1 MFGRTLVVAC
11 VLAGLGA
18 NLAPAASVSAK
29 RCKSSQVKTKLTI
42 VKTKG
47 HKRHRATVCLPRR
60 VKRPASPAAALR
72 QARAIALKRAPK
84 QIKRLLRKKAPRRV
98 RAAAKI
104 TDRALLRGLNPLA
117 QAARITH
124 ESDTQTLRGGP
135 PGTTTVQHREATG
148 WDDEEPEPGVEATV
162 AIDTTSTRIGG
173 VASSKSTRAKLVRRM
188 SRCPDASGI
197 GNGILTYTQSEKQLV
212 NQPNGGT
219 ASKEERFE
227 FDSKVLV
234 HFNDEAHVSSV
245 EVVGTWKWSSES
257 RVSDRR
263 IRLDAVG
270 GGISGNP
277 SPEGRLAGF
286 NSTVTNATSPGLAI
300 FGPLFSVL
308 ASEIPK
314 GFISELVSEAQK
326 RAVGGRCARL
336 VPEPVTVR
344 VKPRQTVELT
354 SGLVDFDSAP
364 LPGTVKATAAK
375 ATVTAQAEADPT
387 ARFTYTALSAV
398 PPGRTDTVT
407 LKHVSKRGR
416 ASDKTV
422 TVIYDDPPP
431 PPLPNAYAGTI
442 SGTWDSASF
451 GEEHWTYTGN
461 VRLAYAGDEPAPPP
475 GGPPD
480 RYRRFTVTTGSA
492 QVSMT
497 ATFSDGCG
505 VEGSA
510 SVTIDPGDQS
520 GYLSV
525 QATQKPAYLIGIQSR
540 GKSITVTRT
549 GAADSCDAGE
559 TTTYPVPGIWAQTQ
573 SAHTSAS
580 STLADSED
588 DSTPQTPFDY
598 DTVSTW
604 SLAPA

>member
-1 MFGRTLVVAC
+1 M
-11 VLAGLGA
+11 
-18 NLAPAASVSAK
+18 
-29 RCKSSQVKTKLTI
+29 
-42 VKTKG
+42 
-47 HKRHRATVCLPRR
+47 
-60 VKRPASPAAALR
+60 
-72 QARAIALKRAPK
+72 
-84 QIKRLLRKKAPRRV
+84 
-98 RAAAKI
+98 
-104 TDRALLRGLNPLA
+104 
-117 QAARITH
+117 
-124 ESDTQTLRGGP
+124 
-135 PGTTTVQHREATG
+135 
-148 WDDEEPEPGVEATV
+148 
-162 AIDTTSTRIGG
+162 
-173 VASSKSTRAKLVRRM
+173 
-188 SRCPDASGI
+188 
-197 GNGILTYTQSEKQLV
+197 
-212 NQPNGGT
+212 
-219 ASKEERFE
+219 
-227 FDSKVLV
+227 
-234 HFNDEAHVSSV
+234 
-245 EVVGTWKWSSES
+245 
-257 RVSDRR
+257 
-263 IRLDAVG
+263 
-270 GGISGNP
+270 
-277 SPEGRLAGF
+277 
-286 NSTVTNATSPGLAI
+286 
-300 FGPLFSVL
+300 
-308 ASEIPK
+308 
-314 GFISELVSEAQK
+314 
-326 RAVGGRCARL
+326 
-336 VPEPVTVR
+336 
-344 VKPRQTVELT
+344 
-354 SGLVDFDSAP
+354 
-364 LPGTVKATAAK
+364 
-375 ATVTAQAEADPT
+375 
-387 ARFTYTALSAV
+387 

-442 SGTWDSASF
+442 AGTWDSASF